1 MEIKLQELENR
12 RHKLSVKFGRFM
24 LIAGVLIVILVMMA
38 IFSKLMFLWVAAGI
52 AFVIAIVYCFG
63 ILNPDIKEYKIE
75 AKQILV
81 ETVLKEKFTDLTYS
95 ANGLPQERFDNAE
108 LYNHYT
114 NYTSND
120 LIRGRYQGRA
130 FICSDVYI
138 NEVRSTGKSTVTI
151 DIFKG
156 HFFILDISR
165 QIDSLTQVY
174 PKVFIGNDNHSGGLF
189 DNTPKTEKLKLE
201 SVEFNREFAVYC
213 EDGQE
218 AFYLLTPKVMQILLD
233 LKKRLDLSCSFYDN
247 KLYVAVADKNDPFE
261 ISLNDSVDQLLISKL
276 SRDCAELCNILN
288 LINQIEWNT

>member
-52 AFVIAIVYCFG
+52 AFVIAIVYYFG

-75 AKQILV
+75 VKQILV

>member
-12 RHKLSVKFGRFM
+12 RHALSVKFGRFM
-24 LIAGVLIVILVMMA
+24 LIACVFIVILVLIA
-38 IFSKLMFLWVAAGI
+38 IFSGLIYLWVIAGI
-52 AFVIAIVYCFG
+52 VLVIVIGYYYM

-81 ETVLKEKFTDLTYS
+81 EAVLKESFTDLTYS
-95 ANGLPQERFDNAE
+95 ANGLPQERFDSAE

-114 NYTSND
+114 NYVSND

-138 NEVRSTGKSTVTI
+138 NEVRSSGKHTVTV

-156 HFFILDISR
+156 HFFIMDISR

-174 PKVFIGNDNHSGGLF
+174 PKVFIGNDNHSGGFF
-189 DNTPKTEKLKLE
+189 DSTPKTEKLKLE
-201 SVEFNREFAVYC
+201 SVEFNREFVVYC

-247 KLYVAVADKNDPFE
+247 KLYVAVADENDPFE
-261 ISLNDSVDQLLISKL
+261 IALNDPVDQLLISKL
-276 SRDCAELCNILN
+276 RRDCAELCNILN

>member
-38 IFSKLMFLWVAAGI
+38 IFSKLMFLWGAAGI
-52 AFVIAIVYCFG
+52 AFVIAIVYYFG

-75 AKQILV
+75 VKQILV

>member
-1 MEIKLQELENR
+1 MEMKLQELEKR
-12 RHKLSVKFGRFM
+12 RHMLSVKFGRFM
-24 LIAGVLIVILVMMA
+24 LAACILLLILAIMA
-38 IFSKLMFLWVAAGI
+38 IFSGFVLLWVAAGI
-52 AFVIAIVYCFG
+52 IFVIVIAYYFG

-81 ETVLKEKFTDLTYS
+81 EMVLKENFTDLTYS
-95 ANGLPQERFDNAE
+95 ANGLPQERFDCAE

-114 NYTSND
+114 NYESND
-120 LIRGRYQGRA
+120 LIRARYQGCA

-138 NEVRSTGKSTVTI
+138 NEVRSTGKTTVTI

-165 QIDSLTQVY
+165 KIDSLTQVY

-261 ISLNDSVDQLLISKL
+261 ISLNDRVDQLLISKL
-276 SRDCAELCNILN
+276 RRDCAELCNILN

>member
-1 MEIKLQELENR
+1 MEMKLEELEKIR
-12 RHKLSVKFGRFM
+12 YTLSVKLGRFM
-24 LIAGVLIVILVMMA
+24 LAACVLLLIFVIMA
-38 IFSKLMFLWVAAGI
+38 VFSGWLFLWVAAGI
-52 AFVIAIVYCFG
+52 VLLIVIVYYFG
-63 ILNPDIKEYKIE
+63 VLNPDVKEYKST
-75 AKQILV
+75 AKQVLV
-81 ETVLKEKFTDLTYS
+81 ETVLKENFTDLTYS
-95 ANGLPQERFDNAE
+95 VNGLPQERFDSAE

-114 NYTSND
+114 NYFSND

-165 QIDSLTQVY
+165 KIDSLTQVY
-174 PKVFIGNDNHSGGLF
+174 PKVLIGNDNHSGGFL

-201 SVEFNREFAVYC
+201 SVEFNREYVVYC

-247 KLYVAVADKNDPFE
+247 KLYVAVADESDPFE
-261 ISLNDSVDQLLISKL
+261 ISLNDRVDQLLISKL
-276 SRDCAELCNILN
+276 RRDCAELCNILN
-288 LINQIEWNT
+288 LINQIQWNT

>member
-1 MEIKLQELENR
+1 MEIKFQELENR

-38 IFSKLMFLWVAAGI
+38 IFSKMMFLWVAAGI
-52 AFVIAIVYCFG
+52 AFVIAIAYYFA

-81 ETVLKEKFTDLTYS
+81 EMVLKEKFTDLTYS
-95 ANGLPQERFDNAE
+95 ANGLPQERFDGAE

-130 FICSDVYI
+130 FICSNVYI
-138 NEVRSTGKSTVTI
+138 NEVRSSGKSTVTI

-174 PKVFIGNDNHSGGLF
+174 PKVFIGNDNHSGGFF

-276 SRDCAELCNILN
+276 RRDCAELCNILN